1 MSTLPALDPRKATLM
16 HRSTHDEVELD
27 LVVASRSQVAER
39 VVALELRDPSRRPLP
54 AWTPGAHIDVL
65 LGDGIE
71 RQYSLCGDDTDP
83 YVWRIAVLRELAG
96 RGGSERVHD
105 AARLGATLRVRGP
118 RNHFPLEP
126 AAGYLFIAG
135 GIGITPLLAMLRYAD
150 RAGVPWTLAYG
161 GRTRS
166 SMAFLDELLPRHG
179 GRVAVTTED
188 EAGMLDLDTVLAAR
202 RPGTLVYACGPEPLL
217 KAVEERGAAWPE
229 HTLHLERFSPKQI
242 GEPLRHESFEVD
254 LAVTGHVLTV
264 GPETSILRAVEA
276 AGVPVL
282 FSCTEGTC
290 GTCETTVLE
299 GEVDHRD
306 SILTPQEQAANDTM
320 MICVSRA
327 ACPRL
332 VLEL

>member
-1 MSTLPALDPRKATLM
+1 M

-27 LVVASRSQVAER
+27 LVVSRRTDVAER
-39 VVALELRDPSRRPLP
+39 VIALELRDPTGGLLP
-54 AWTPGAHIDVL
+54 AWTAGAHIAVL

-71 RQYSLCGDDTDP
+71 RQYSLCGDDTDRTT
-83 YVWRIAVLRELAG
+83 WRIAVLRELDG
-96 RGGSERVHD
+96 RGGSERIHE

-126 AAGYLFIAG
+126 ARRYLFIAG
-135 GIGITPLLAMLRYAD
+135 GIGITPILAMVAHAER
-150 RAGVPWTLAYG
+150 GGMPWTLAYG

-166 SMAFLDELLPRHG
+166 SMAFLEELLPRYG
-179 GRVAVTTED
+179 QRVVVTTED
-188 EAGMLDLDTVLAAR
+188 ETGLLDLGALLPAHE
-202 RPGTLVYACGPEPLL
+202 PGTLVYACGPEALL
-217 KAVEERGAAWPE
+217 KAVEERCATWPE

-242 GEPLRHESFEVD
+242 GEPVLHESFEVE
-254 LAVTGHVLTV
+254 LALSGKTITV
-264 GPETSILRAVEA
+264 DPDTSILRAVEA

-290 GTCETTVLE
+290 GTCETTVLS

-332 VLEL
+332 LLEL